1 MVKIPAVLAA
11 LSTAVVP
18 VAADNCTRGLYYCGW
33 LLLQI
38 GGYFPQID
46 DAFHNAGLA
55 TSRDHVNRGLF
66 YYLGGDNGDI
76 RFVTSCDAVCRDAD
90 GGNSFCQ
97 VTREASSQPF

>member
-18 VAADNCTRGLYYCGW
+18 VAADNCTRGLIGA
-33 LLLQI
+33 L

-66 YYLGGDNGDI
+66 YCLGGDNGDI